1 MENEFITVE
10 QAAKQIQDYL
20 EGRAE
25 MPKWAAHL
33 NLAVSPRTPKIET
46 VFKNT
51 GEETPEPELD
61 KSAGYLVGGQTV
73 DNLPWKNVP
82 KNRPT
87 YPIPDHKKAMER
99 HDDEEVLPPVKQE
112 PLTFAEA
119 AEVILMRLN
128 PPSEPDPTRLRT
140 MYKGEDGE
148 TKVALK

>member
-33 NLAVSPRTPKIET
+33 NLGVSPRTPKIET

-51 GEETPEPELD
+51 GEQTPEPEIN

-99 HDDEEVLPPVKQE
+99 YDHKEEKK
-112 PLTFAEA
+112 
-119 AEVILMRLN
+119 IDYN
-128 PPSEPDPTRLRT
+128 DPNFGAW
-140 MYKGEDGE
+140 YIGEDG
-148 TKVALK
+148 KPKKAID